1 MTLPKT
7 FAFLLAL
14 TTLLAAGCGPGA
26 PPEDAA
32 APAPPEPPPTGDALR
47 AEDAWT
53 LATPGSGTAAVYL
66 KLLNPTPQDDL
77 LVSVSTPAAKVAEV
91 HETLDEGGM
100 MRMRA
105 FPEGMPVPARS
116 TVVLEPGGK
125 HIMLL
130 ALEKQLEPGQEVR
143 LELHFKKAGTLA
155 VTAPV
160 GTAGP

>member
-1 MTLPKT
+1 MSR
-7 FAFLLAL
+7 FAIFLL
-14 TTLLAAGCGPGA
+14 LLAPLLAFGCGKPRPDA
-26 PPEDAA
+26 PTVQEVAEEA
-32 APAPPEPPPTGDALR
+32 TPTGDALR

-66 KLLNPTPQDDL
+66 KLLNPTAEDDL

-105 FPEGMPVPARS
+105 FPEGMPVPAGS

-130 ALEKQLEPGQEVR
+130 ALEKQLEPGQEVH
-143 LELHFKKAGTLA
+143 LELHLEKAGTLA